1 MFKAGNLTISNF
13 LRLPFPEWDA
23 TLKKRY
29 LAVICVPFSDLTG
42 AEAVFHLPCRK
53 AAYHV
58 SCTIKWPI
66 LSGIRIRKRAG
77 TDMKLKT
84 LKHMLVMFLVNHLCD
99 GAYLFELKRKLLNA
113 IGYSLGE
120 GTKVVGPIYCTAKLV
135 TGSNC
140 WLGRNFTIHGNG
152 VVEMGDNCDIA
163 PDVTFLTGR
172 HAIISQE
179 DGAAE
184 SRKYSI
190 RVGEGCWIGAGT
202 TLGRNVTIGKGCMI
216 LASAC
221 VMKNMPEKTL
231 IGGVPARIVRKLD
244 DIESYE

>member
-1 MFKAGNLTISNF
+1 VNAAWQV
-13 LRLPFPEWDA
+13 E
-23 TLKKRY
+23 KRTEPGQPLLQSEHY
-29 LAVICVPFSDLTG
+29 EREL
-42 AEAVFHLPCRK
+42 
-53 AAYHV
+53 
-58 SCTIKWPI
+58 
-66 LSGIRIRKRAG
+66 IR
-77 TDMKLKT
+77 DMKLKT
-84 LKHMLVMFLVNHLCD
+84 LKHMLVMFFVNHLCD
-99 GAYLFELKRKLLNA
+99 GAYLFEVKRRLLNA

-120 GTKVVGPIYCTAKLV
+120 GTKVVGPVYCTAELI

-152 VVEMGDNCDIA
+152 TVEIGDNCDIA

-172 HAIISQE
+172 HAI
-179 DGAAE
+179 G
-184 SRKYSI
+184 SRECDADEGKKYSI
-190 RVGEGCWIGAGT
+190 CVGEGCWIGAGT